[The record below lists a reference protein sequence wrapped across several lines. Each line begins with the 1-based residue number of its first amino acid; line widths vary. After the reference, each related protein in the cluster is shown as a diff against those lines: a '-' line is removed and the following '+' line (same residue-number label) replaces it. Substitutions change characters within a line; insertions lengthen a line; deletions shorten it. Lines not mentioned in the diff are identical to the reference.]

1 MSFVVSASLSLV
13 FLVNFWLFECVRNLI
28 IHLILIYR
36 KLLHLIKI
44 CRLHLSLHLSLRHK
58 IWHLGHWNLSLE
70 LHLLQLL
77 NSHLLWHLHV
87 QHLKSRNRGVTKL
100 LRLGAH
106 LCSVNYIYQIIYLY
120 MWWVLLFIYI
130 YIFSSI

>member
-1 MSFVVSASLSLV
+1 MGFVVSASLSLV
-13 FLVNFWLFECVRNLI
+13 FLVNLWLFEGVRNLI

-44 CRLHLSLHLSLRHK
+44 CRLHLSLHLSLGHKVRHLS
-58 IWHLGHWNLSLE
+58 HRNLALE

-77 NSHLLWHLHV
+77 NSHLLGHLHV
-87 QHLKSRNRGVTKL
+87 QHLKSRERGVTKL

-106 LCSVNYIYQIIYLY
+106 LCSVKFIYQII
-120 MWWVLLFIYI
+120 
-130 YIFSSI
+130 